1 MARTINDLMDEFD
14 IDCPIADQ
22 PTAAGPASA
31 E

>member
-1 MARTINDLMDEFD
+1 MARTINDLMEFE